1 MSTYSDKTTFYAYHH
16 KDDPS
21 KLVTSLYESQ
31 GAATSD
37 LYDLMER
44 KVTDVKFDPDNSRSY
59 NTRYREFNKA
69 RRAAAKK
76 LAGDNY
82 VLVTYRLVRNEQ
94 EVSSK

>member
-21 KLVTSLYESQ
+21 KLVTELYESQ
-31 GAATSD
+31 GAATSG

-44 KVTDVKFDPDNSRSY
+44 KVTDVEFDRDSSRSY
-59 NTRYREFNKA
+59 SARYREFNKA

-76 LAGDNY
+76 LAGDDY
-82 VLVTYRLVRNEQ
+82 LLVTYRLVRNGE
-94 EVSSK
+94 EGSSK